1 MEQTELLPLN
11 LQLFADDPNGGLG
24 TPDPNPQGEPN
35 PGENP
40 PGNGE
45 PGRDD
50 KDELTDSDKIVEKL
64 QKRIGKEQAEKNE
77 TKTQLDQALARI
89 EELENGGKKSVK
101 EKSDEEKAAELQKAK
116 DDEIAN
122 LKAQIKI
129 SNITSQADEVL
140 KESGIALSAAELGLL
155 VDVDEEKTYSNVKTF
170 LNLLDNQRSQ
180 WEKARNTGTTPKRV
194 PGNVISVDK
203 EKFDSMTYAEKAEL
217 AKSNPDE
224 FKKLTGGY

>member
-11 LQLFADDPNGGLG
+11 LQLFAEDPNGGLG

-40 PGNGE
+40 PGNRE
-45 PGRDD
+45 PGSDD

-77 TKTQLDQALARI
+77 TKTQLEQALARI
-89 EELENGGKKSVK
+89 EELEKGGKKTVK
-101 EKSDEEKAAELQKAK
+101 EKSDEEKAAEIQKAK
-116 DDEIAN
+116 DDEIAS

-180 WEKARNTGTTPKRV
+180 WEKARNTGTTPKLV
-194 PGNVISVDK
+194 PGNVTSVNKD
-203 EKFDSMTYAEKAEL
+203 KFDSMTYAEKAEL
-217 AKSNPDE
+217 AKTNPEE

>member
-24 TPDPNPQGEPN
+24 TPNPNPQGEPN

-45 PGRDD
+45 PGIDD

-77 TKTQLDQALARI
+77 TKTQLEQALARI
-89 EELENGGKKSVK
+89 EELEKGGKKTVK

-116 DDEIAN
+116 DDEIAS

-140 KESGIALSAAELGLL
+140 KESEIALSAAELGLL

-180 WEKARNTGTTPKRV
+180 WEKARNTGITPKSV
-194 PGNVISVDK
+194 PGNTDVDVFK
-203 EKFDSMTYAEKAEL
+203 QAA
-217 AKSNPDE
+217 AK
-224 FKKLTGGY
+224 Y

>member
-11 LQLFADDPNGGLG
+11 LQLFADNPNGGLG

-45 PGRDD
+45 PGSDD
-50 KDELTDSDKIVEKL
+50 KDELTDNDKIVEKL

-77 TKTQLDQALARI
+77 TKTQLEQALSRI
-89 EELENGGKKSVK
+89 EELEKGGKKSVK

-116 DDEIAN
+116 DDEIAS

-140 KESGIALSAAELGLL
+140 KESGIALRAAELGLL

-180 WEKARNTGTTPKRV
+180 WEKARNTGTTPKLV
-194 PGNVISVDK
+194 PGNNDVDVFK
-203 EKFDSMTYAEKAEL
+203 QAA
-217 AKSNPDE
+217 AK
-224 FKKLTGGY
+224 Y

>member
-11 LQLFADDPNGGLG
+11 LQLFA
-24 TPDPNPQGEPN
+24 E
-35 PGENP
+35 EAA
-40 PGNGE
+40 
-45 PGRDD
+45 
-50 KDELTDSDKIVEKL
+50 DETSEAGSETETETETNVEEQQEQSTDNDKIVEKL

-77 TKTQLDQALARI
+77 TKTQLDQALSRI
-89 EELENGGKKSVK
+89 EELEKGGKKSVK

-116 DDEIAN
+116 DDEIAS

-140 KESGIALSAAELGLL
+140 KESGISLSAAELGLL

-203 EKFDSMTYAEKAEL
+203 DKFDSMTYAEKAEL

>member
-11 LQLFADDPNGGLG
+11 LQLFAEDPNGGLG
-24 TPDPNPQGEPN
+24 TPNPNPQGEPN

-45 PGRDD
+45 PGSDD
-50 KDELTDSDKIVEKL
+50 KDELTDNDKIVEKL

-77 TKTQLDQALARI
+77 TKTQLEQALARI
-89 EELENGGKKSVK
+89 EELEKGGKKTVK

-116 DDEIAN
+116 DDEIAS

-194 PGNVISVDK
+194 PGNNDVDVFK
-203 EKFDSMTYAEKAEL
+203 QAA
-217 AKSNPDE
+217 AK
-224 FKKLTGGY
+224 Y

>member
-11 LQLFADDPNGGLG
+11 LQLFAEAADETSEVGSETG
-24 TPDPNPQGEPN
+24 TETNVEEQQEQS
-35 PGENP
+35 
-40 PGNGE
+40 
-45 PGRDD
+45 
-50 KDELTDSDKIVEKL
+50 TDNDKIVEKL

-89 EELENGGKKSVK
+89 EELEKGGKKSVK
-101 EKSDEEKAAELQKAK
+101 EKSDEEKAAVLQKAK
-116 DDEIAN
+116 DDEIAS

-140 KESGIALSAAELGLL
+140 KESGISLSAAELGLL

-203 EKFDSMTYAEKAEL
+203 DKFDSMTYAEKAEL

>member
-11 LQLFADDPNGGLG
+11 LQLFADNPNGGLG

-45 PGRDD
+45 PGSDD
-50 KDELTDSDKIVEKL
+50 KDELTDNDKIVEKL

-77 TKTQLDQALARI
+77 TKTQLEQALSRI
-89 EELENGGKKSVK
+89 EELEKGGKKSVK

-116 DDEIAN
+116 DDEIAS

-140 KESGIALSAAELGLL
+140 KESGIALSSAELGLL

-203 EKFDSMTYAEKAEL
+203 DKFDSMTYAEKAEL

>member
-24 TPDPNPQGEPN
+24 TPNPNPQGEPN

-45 PGRDD
+45 PGSDD

-89 EELENGGKKSVK
+89 EELEKGGKKSVK

-116 DDEIAN
+116 DDEIAS

>member
-11 LQLFADDPNGGLG
+11 LQLFADNPNGGLG

-45 PGRDD
+45 PGSDD
-50 KDELTDSDKIVEKL
+50 KDELTDNDKIVEKI

-77 TKTQLDQALARI
+77 TKTQLEQALSRI
-89 EELENGGKKSVK
+89 EELEKGGKKSVK

-116 DDEIAN
+116 DDEIAS

-140 KESGIALSAAELGLL
+140 KESGIALSSAELGLL

-180 WEKARNTGTTPKRV
+180 WEKARNTGTTPKLV
-194 PGNVISVDK
+194 PGNNDVDVFK
-203 EKFDSMTYAEKAEL
+203 QAA
-217 AKSNPDE
+217 AK
-224 FKKLTGGY
+224 Y

>member
-11 LQLFADDPNGGLG
+11 LQLFADNPNGGLG

-45 PGRDD
+45 PGSDD
-50 KDELTDSDKIVEKL
+50 KDELTDNDKIVEKL

-77 TKTQLDQALARI
+77 TKTQLEQALSRI
-89 EELENGGKKSVK
+89 EELEKGGKKSVK

-116 DDEIAN
+116 DDEIAS

-194 PGNVISVDK
+194 PGNTDVDVFK
-203 EKFDSMTYAEKAEL
+203 QAA
-217 AKSNPDE
+217 AK
-224 FKKLTGGY
+224 Y

>member
-11 LQLFADDPNGGLG
+11 LQLFADNPNGGLG

-45 PGRDD
+45 PGSDD
-50 KDELTDSDKIVEKL
+50 KDELTDNDKIVEKL

-89 EELENGGKKSVK
+89 EELEQGGKKSVK

-116 DDEIAN
+116 DDEIAS

-194 PGNVISVDK
+194 PGNTDVDVFK
-203 EKFDSMTYAEKAEL
+203 QAA
-217 AKSNPDE
+217 AK
-224 FKKLTGGY
+224 Y

>member
-11 LQLFADDPNGGLG
+11 LQLFA
-24 TPDPNPQGEPN
+24 E
-35 PGENP
+35 EAA
-40 PGNGE
+40 
-45 PGRDD
+45 
-50 KDELTDSDKIVEKL
+50 DETSEVGSETETETNEEEQQEQSTDNDKIVEKL

-89 EELENGGKKSVK
+89 EELEKDDKKSVK

-116 DDEIAN
+116 DDEIAS

>member
-45 PGRDD
+45 PGSDD
-50 KDELTDSDKIVEKL
+50 KDELTDNDKIVEKL

-77 TKTQLDQALARI
+77 TKTQLEQALARI
-89 EELENGGKKSVK
+89 EELEKGGKKSVK

-116 DDEIAN
+116 DDEIAS

-194 PGNVISVDK
+194 PGNTDVDVFK
-203 EKFDSMTYAEKAEL
+203 QAA
-217 AKSNPDE
+217 AK
-224 FKKLTGGY
+224 Y

>member
-64 QKRIGKEQAEKNE
+64 QKRMI
-77 TKTQLDQALARI
+77 
-89 EELENGGKKSVK
+89 V
-101 EKSDEEKAAELQKAK
+101 
-116 DDEIAN
+116 
-122 LKAQIKI
+122 
-129 SNITSQADEVL
+129 
-140 KESGIALSAAELGLL
+140 
-155 VDVDEEKTYSNVKTF
+155 
-170 LNLLDNQRSQ
+170 
-180 WEKARNTGTTPKRV
+180 
-194 PGNVISVDK
+194 
-203 EKFDSMTYAEKAEL
+203 
-217 AKSNPDE
+217 
-224 FKKLTGGY
+224 

>member
-11 LQLFADDPNGGLG
+11 LQLFADNPNGGLG

-45 PGRDD
+45 PGSDD
-50 KDELTDSDKIVEKL
+50 KDELTDNDKIVEKL

-77 TKTQLDQALARI
+77 TKTQLEQALSRI
-89 EELENGGKKSVK
+89 EELEKGGKKSVK

-116 DDEIAN
+116 DDEIAS

-140 KESGIALSAAELGLL
+140 KESGIALSSAELGLL

-194 PGNVISVDK
+194 PGNTDVDVFK
-203 EKFDSMTYAEKAEL
+203 QAA
-217 AKSNPDE
+217 AK
-224 FKKLTGGY
+224 Y

>member
-11 LQLFADDPNGGLG
+11 LQLFAEDPNGGLG
-24 TPDPNPQGEPN
+24 TPNPNPQGEPN

-45 PGRDD
+45 PGSDD

-77 TKTQLDQALARI
+77 TKTQLEQALARI
-89 EELENGGKKSVK
+89 EELEKGGKKTVK

-116 DDEIAN
+116 DDEIAS

-180 WEKARNTGTTPKRV
+180 WEKARNTGITPKRV
-194 PGNVISVDK
+194 PGNVVSVDK
-203 EKFDSMTYAEKAEL
+203 DKFDSMTYAEKAEL
-217 AKSNPDE
+217 AKSNPEE
-224 FKKLTGGY
+224 FKKITGGY

>member
-45 PGRDD
+45 LEIDD
-50 KDELTDSDKIVEKL
+50 KDELTDNDKIVEKL

-77 TKTQLDQALARI
+77 TKTQLEQALARI
-89 EELENGGKKSVK
+89 EELEKGGKKSVK

-116 DDEIAN
+116 DDEIAS
-122 LKAQIKI
+122 LRAQIKI

-180 WEKARNTGTTPKRV
+180 WEKARNTGTTPKLV
-194 PGNVISVDK
+194 PGNNDVDVFK
-203 EKFDSMTYAEKAEL
+203 QAA
-217 AKSNPDE
+217 AK
-224 FKKLTGGY
+224 Y

>member
-1 MEQTELLPLN
+1 MEQKELLPLN

-24 TPDPNPQGEPN
+24 TPNPNPQGEPN

-45 PGRDD
+45 PGSDD

-89 EELENGGKKSVK
+89 EELEKGGKKSVK
-101 EKSDEEKAAELQKAK
+101 EKSDEEKAAEIQKAK
-116 DDEIAN
+116 DDEIAS

-194 PGNVISVDK
+194 PGNTDVDVFK
-203 EKFDSMTYAEKAEL
+203 QAA
-217 AKSNPDE
+217 AK
-224 FKKLTGGY
+224 Y

>member
-11 LQLFADDPNGGLG
+11 LQLFADVPNGGLG
-24 TPDPNPQGEPN
+24 TPNPNPQGEPN

-45 PGRDD
+45 PGSDD

-89 EELENGGKKSVK
+89 EELEKGGKKSVK
-101 EKSDEEKAAELQKAK
+101 EKSDEEKAAEIQKAK
-116 DDEIAN
+116 DDEIAS

-180 WEKARNTGTTPKRV
+180 WEKARNTGTTPKLV
-194 PGNVISVDK
+194 PGNNDVDVFK
-203 EKFDSMTYAEKAEL
+203 QAA
-217 AKSNPDE
+217 AK
-224 FKKLTGGY
+224 Y

>member
-1 MEQTELLPLN
+1 MEHTELLPLN
-11 LQLFADDPNGGLG
+11 LQLFADNPNGGLG

-45 PGRDD
+45 PGSDD

-77 TKTQLDQALARI
+77 TKTQLEQALSRI
-89 EELENGGKKSVK
+89 EELEKGGKKSVK

-116 DDEIAN
+116 DDEIAS

-180 WEKARNTGTTPKRV
+180 WEKARNTGTTPKLV
-194 PGNVISVDK
+194 PGNNDVDVFK
-203 EKFDSMTYAEKAEL
+203 QAA
-217 AKSNPDE
+217 AK
-224 FKKLTGGY
+224 Y

>member
-45 PGRDD
+45 PGSDD

-89 EELENGGKKSVK
+89 EELEKGGKKSVK

-116 DDEIAN
+116 DDEIAS

>member
-11 LQLFADDPNGGLG
+11 LQLFADNPNGGLG

-45 PGRDD
+45 PGSDD
-50 KDELTDSDKIVEKL
+50 KDELTDNDKIVEKL

-77 TKTQLDQALARI
+77 TKTQLEQALARI
-89 EELENGGKKSVK
+89 EELEKGGRKSVK

-116 DDEIAN
+116 DDEIAS

-180 WEKARNTGTTPKRV
+180 WEKTRNTGTTPKRV
-194 PGNVISVDK
+194 PGNTDVDVFK
-203 EKFDSMTYAEKAEL
+203 QAA
-217 AKSNPDE
+217 AK
-224 FKKLTGGY
+224 Y

>member
-89 EELENGGKKSVK
+89 EELEKGGKKSVK

-116 DDEIAN
+116 DDEIAS

-203 EKFDSMTYAEKAEL
+203 DKFDSMTYAEKAEL

>member
-24 TPDPNPQGEPN
+24 TPNPNPQGEPN

-45 PGRDD
+45 PGSDD

-77 TKTQLDQALARI
+77 TKTQLEQALSRI
-89 EELENGGKKSVK
+89 EELEKGGKKSVK

-116 DDEIAN
+116 DDEIAS

>member
-1 MEQTELLPLN
+1 MEQKELLPLN
-11 LQLFADDPNGGLG
+11 LQLFA
-24 TPDPNPQGEPN
+24 E
-35 PGENP
+35 EAA
-40 PGNGE
+40 
-45 PGRDD
+45 
-50 KDELTDSDKIVEKL
+50 DETSEAGSETETNEEEQQEQSTDNDKIVEKL

-77 TKTQLDQALARI
+77 TKTQLDQALSRI
-89 EELENGGKKSVK
+89 EELEKGGKKSVK

-116 DDEIAN
+116 DDEIAS

-203 EKFDSMTYAEKAEL
+203 DKFDSMTYAEKAEL

>member
-45 PGRDD
+45 PGSDD

-89 EELENGGKKSVK
+89 EELEKGGRKSVK

-116 DDEIAN
+116 DDEIAS

>member
-24 TPDPNPQGEPN
+24 TPNPNPQGEPN

-45 PGRDD
+45 PGSDD

-89 EELENGGKKSVK
+89 EELEKGGRKSVK

-116 DDEIAN
+116 DDEIAS

>member
-89 EELENGGKKSVK
+89 EELEKGGRKSVK

-116 DDEIAN
+116 DDEIAS

-180 WEKARNTGTTPKRV
+180 WEKARNTGTTPKLV

-203 EKFDSMTYAEKAEL
+203 DKFDSMTYAEKAEL

>member
-11 LQLFADDPNGGLG
+11 LQLFAEDPNGGLG
-24 TPDPNPQGEPN
+24 TPNPNPQGEPN

-45 PGRDD
+45 PGSDD

-77 TKTQLDQALARI
+77 TKTQLEQALARI
-89 EELENGGKKSVK
+89 KELEKGGKKTVK

-116 DDEIAN
+116 DDEIAS

-180 WEKARNTGTTPKRV
+180 WEKARNTGTTPKLV

-203 EKFDSMTYAEKAEL
+203 DKFDSMTYAEKAEL
-217 AKSNPDE
+217 AKTNPEE
-224 FKKLTGGY
+224 FKKITGGY

>member
-11 LQLFADDPNGGLG
+11 LQLFADNPNGGLG

-45 PGRDD
+45 PGSDD
-50 KDELTDSDKIVEKL
+50 KDELTDNDKIVEKL

-77 TKTQLDQALARI
+77 TKTQLEQALSRI
-89 EELENGGKKSVK
+89 EELEKGGKKSVK

-116 DDEIAN
+116 DDEIAS

>member
-24 TPDPNPQGEPN
+24 TPNPNPQGEPN

-45 PGRDD
+45 PGSDD

-77 TKTQLDQALARI
+77 TKTQLEQALSRI
-89 EELENGGKKSVK
+89 EELEKGGKKSVK

-116 DDEIAN
+116 DDEIAS

-203 EKFDSMTYAEKAEL
+203 DKFDSMTYAEKAEL

>member
-11 LQLFADDPNGGLG
+11 LQLFA
-24 TPDPNPQGEPN
+24 E
-35 PGENP
+35 EAV
-40 PGNGE
+40 
-45 PGRDD
+45 
-50 KDELTDSDKIVEKL
+50 DETSEAGSEKTETNEEEQQEQSTDNDKIVEKL

-77 TKTQLDQALARI
+77 TKTQLEQALARI
-89 EELENGGKKSVK
+89 EELEKGGKKSVK

-116 DDEIAN
+116 DDEIAS

-194 PGNVISVDK
+194 PGNVVSVDK
-203 EKFDSMTYAEKAEL
+203 DKFDSMTYAEKAEL
-217 AKSNPDE
+217 AKSNPEE
-224 FKKLTGGY
+224 FRKITGGY

>member
-11 LQLFADDPNGGLG
+11 LQLFA
-24 TPDPNPQGEPN
+24 E
-35 PGENP
+35 EAA
-40 PGNGE
+40 
-45 PGRDD
+45 
-50 KDELTDSDKIVEKL
+50 DETSEAGSETETEINEEEQQQSTDNDKIVEKL

-77 TKTQLDQALARI
+77 TKTQLEQALARI
-89 EELENGGKKSVK
+89 EELEKGGKKSVK

-116 DDEIAN
+116 DDEIAS

-194 PGNVISVDK
+194 PGNVVSVDK
-203 EKFDSMTYAEKAEL
+203 DKFDSMTYAEKAEL
-217 AKSNPDE
+217 AKSNPEE
-224 FKKLTGGY
+224 FRKITGGY

>member
-11 LQLFADDPNGGLG
+11 LQLFA
-24 TPDPNPQGEPN
+24 E
-35 PGENP
+35 EAA
-40 PGNGE
+40 
-45 PGRDD
+45 
-50 KDELTDSDKIVEKL
+50 DETSEAGSETETETETNVEEQQEQSTDNDKIVEKL

-77 TKTQLDQALARI
+77 TKTQLDQALSRI
-89 EELENGGKKSVK
+89 EELEKGGKKSVK

-116 DDEIAN
+116 DDEIAS

-224 FKKLTGGY
+224 FKKL

>member
-11 LQLFADDPNGGLG
+11 LQLFADNPNGGLG

-45 PGRDD
+45 PGSDD
-50 KDELTDSDKIVEKL
+50 KDELTDNDKIVEKL

-77 TKTQLDQALARI
+77 TKTQLEQALSRI
-89 EELENGGKKSVK
+89 EELEKGGKKSVK

-116 DDEIAN
+116 DDEIAS

-140 KESGIALSAAELGLL
+140 KESGIALSSAELGLL